1 MGGVG
6 DVPIEGEKTDSIE
19 KIIKK
24 SEKLST

>member
-6 DVPIEGEKTDSIE
+6 DVPIEGEKTDSIQ
-19 KIIKK
+19 KIIKN